1 MRAHLVAPA
10 DSLATTP
17 RSFDALTRV
26 CRLALVLLVMA
37 ALGGCTSPTREKAA
51 PARLALVIGN
61 AAYENARPLNNPVND
76 AQDMCAALR
85 GLGFVTLCRTN
96 INTRAEFVSLVD
108 EYVSRLGPAT
118 VGVVYYAGHGVQ
130 VGGANFLVPTRG
142 QPAGATPNPVAALYG
157 IDDLFERLRERQARL
172 NIVMLDACRTELF
185 EDAARPAAGRGVAA
199 PAAARATTP
208 TTAPAAVLAAAAA
221 SKTPASKAPVS
232 RLMRE
237 LESIPQAGTGLAA
250 VRDAPPRTV
259 VFYATA
265 SKSAAFDGDGRN
277 GPLTKHILKHIGGRG
292 QLLENFFK
300 RVTEGVETDTLRE
313 YAKRQSP
320 FTYGS
325 FAGQFCFAGCPGEG
339 GEVIPIN

>member
-1 MRAHLVAPA
+1 MRAHFVAPA
-10 DSLATTP
+10 TTPATTP
-17 RSFDALTRV
+17 RSFNALTRV
-26 CRLALVLLVMA
+26 AWVTLVLLVLTV
-37 ALGGCTSPTREKAA
+37 LGGCTSPAREKAA

-61 AAYENARPLNNPVND
+61 AAYENARPLNNPVHD

-85 GLGFVTLCRTN
+85 GLGFVALCRTD
-96 INTRAEFVSLVD
+96 ITTRAEFVSLVD

-130 VGGANFLVPTRG
+130 VAGANFLVPTRG

-185 EDAARPAAGRGVAA
+185 DDAARPAASRGAAA
-199 PAAARATTP
+199 PAAARAT
-208 TTAPAAVLAAAAA
+208 APATALAAAAA
-221 SKTPASKAPVS
+221 SKTPTSKAPVS

-277 GPLTKHILKHIGGRG
+277 GPLTKHILKHIGARG
-292 QLLENFFK
+292 QLLESFFK

-313 YAKRQSP
+313 FAKRQSP